1 MPLSEIELI
10 NEPFFEECRDMLGS
24 SFVRILGYF
33 REDGKKAI
41 DQIEEA
47 MRAKNAAALVA
58 PAHKLKGEAMMLG
71 AARLGTTAEKIEFTA
86 RICVERHDTP
96 DDILELVVSLRPT
109 FEQTLAF
116 LEKDA
121 SPLVQQRTPQP
132 PQGFG
137 RRMA

>member
-10 NEPFFEECRDMLGS
+10 DWPFFKECRGMLGS

-33 REDGKKAI
+33 REDGVKAI
-41 DQIEEA
+41 HQIEEA
-47 MRAKNAAALVA
+47 MRAKDAAAMVA
-58 PAHKLKGEAMMLG
+58 PAHKLKGEALMLG
-71 AARLGTTAEKIEFTA
+71 AARLGTTAEKIEVTA
-86 RICVERHDTP
+86 RACVERHDTP
-96 DDILELVVSLRPT
+96 DDILEFVVSLRPT
-109 FEQTLAF
+109 FEETLVL